1 MTIAEKFKQ
10 KEKLQKMERL
20 NNEANRRKTLAST
33 IENKVFKNKKVIN
46 KITELLIDS
55 GQVTVTGLGCLCQ
68 GGLCSWQK
76 GFTEY
81 LTQYEKE
88 WNKEGIEVRYCISG
102 LTFNVKGKYEPFSS
116 GLKLPI
122 KEYL

>member
-1 MTIAEKFKQ
+1 MTIAEKFKE
-10 KEKLQKMERL
+10 KEKLQKMNRL
-20 NNEANRRKTLAST
+20 NNEANKRKTLAST
-33 IENKVFKNKKVIN
+33 IENKVFKNKEIIN
-46 KITELLIDS
+46 KITELLIDY

-88 WNKEGIEVRYCISG
+88 WNKEGIEVRYGIDG
-102 LTFNVKGKYEPFSS
+102 LTFNVEGKYKPFSS
-116 GLKLPI
+116 GPKLLM
-122 KEYL
+122 KEWL

>member
-10 KEKLQKMERL
+10 KEKLRKTEKL
-20 NNEANRRKTLAST
+20 NNEANKRKMLAST
-33 IENKVFKNKKVIN
+33 IEDNVFKNKKIIN
-46 KITELLIDS
+46 KITELLIDY

-68 GGLCSWQK
+68 GGFCSWQK

-88 WNKEGIEVRYCISG
+88 WNKEGIEVRYGIDG
-102 LTFNVKGKYEPFSS
+102 LTFNVEGKYKPFSS
-116 GLKLPI
+116 GLELPI
-122 KEYL
+122 KEWL

>member
-10 KEKLQKMERL
+10 KEKLQKIKRL
-20 NNEANRRKTLAST
+20 NNEANKRKELAST
-33 IENKVFKNKKVIN
+33 IENKVFKNKKIIN

-55 GQVTVTGLGCLCQ
+55 GQITVTGLGCLCQ
-68 GGLCSWQK
+68 GGFCSWQK

-88 WNKEGIEVRYCISG
+88 WAEEGIEIRYGIDG
-102 LTFNVKGKYEPFSS
+102 VTFNVPGKYQPFSYS
-116 GLKLPI
+116 NEINI
-122 KEYL
+122 KDFI